1 MKIKKIAIVKCEVES
16 VLMCVKHFIG
26 KVDFILIGDI
36 NKTRELAK
44 SLDVDLEGLTLV
56 NILEERKASE
66 YASELA
72 SKGEVDIL
80 MKGLVQTGTFMKS
93 ILRKD
98 RDLLYENGGV
108 ISLISRFILPKYH
121 KPIYLTDCGINIEP
135 DLKQKESILRNAI
148 RVVKSLGVEKPKVAC
163 VCPIEF
169 VNPRIKSTVDG
180 EALSKMDIDGAIIE
194 GPISFDVSLSKHA
207 AEVKGFNS
215 SVAGDADILLFNNID
230 SGNVVY
236 KSLSLFGDASICG
249 IVSGLK
255 IPVILTSRADETQ
268 VKIDSI
274 QLALDMF

>member
-1 MKIKKIAIVKCEVES
+1 
-16 VLMCVKHFIG
+16 MCVKHFIG

-215 SVAGDADILLFNNID
+215 SVAGDADILLLI
-230 SGNVVY
+230 
-236 KSLSLFGDASICG
+236 I
-249 IVSGLK
+249 
-255 IPVILTSRADETQ
+255 
-268 VKIDSI
+268 
-274 QLALDMF
+274 